1 MCVRLA
7 ENVSEKNRFVKI
19 MVQQILDGVLQPG
32 DRLPTESELAA
43 QYGIAKT
50 NVHLGLKEV
59 ARLGFL
65 KIVPRH
71 ASYVT
76 DIWSHITLDSLSAMV
91 QYSADKPERTAVSAF
106 LELREMLGCG
116 AIRWMVR
123 RPNPAHV
130 CALKA
135 HCAEME
141 RAVQEPDRTAFWS
154 ALRAFLVCMYME
166 IDNPIFPVLV
176 RSARDV
182 AHRSLELMDSYFEP
196 EQVVTVYREVLEMIE
211 QGNAVEAVYRWTVW
225 NDELTEKFLHNIYD
239 A

>member
-91 QYSADKPERTAVSAF
+91 QYSADKPERTAVSAQVEAWAKQ
-106 LELREMLGCG
+106 LDAQTEPGACLR
-116 AIRWMVR
+116 
-123 RPNPAHV
+123 
-130 CALKA
+130 
-135 HCAEME
+135 AE
-141 RAVQEPDRTAFWS
+141 S
-154 ALRAFLVCMYME
+154 ALRRNGACGAGAGP
-166 IDNPIFPVLV
+166 DCVLV
-176 RSARDV
+176 GAARVSGVHVHGD
-182 AHRSLELMDSYFEP
+182 
-196 EQVVTVYREVLEMIE
+196 
-211 QGNAVEAVYRWTVW
+211 
-225 NDELTEKFLHNIYD
+225 
-239 A
+239 